1 MENARS
7 RTNSTARDL
16 ALQNEALQARQRL
29 EQRLEAEQS
38 NGTPS
43 EDCPTGDPSAR
54 ALDTASAGLPLNMIS
69 TNSSTNVKSP
79 DTSKPTPN
87 QTHAASAILATA
99 RTIPS
104 WMTEAQKRFER
115 VFDAPNHKS
124 IIELWLEFEKLLG
137 YPEDRKIRLTNQSR
151 PQQLSDW
158 MQRHRM
164 WDKAPPVE
172 KASEF
177 GATWRGWWKILQP
190 QWRISDDECGGS
202 LVRNGPSDEKWSNL
216 LKGGGNGFVLV
227 LLSLSW
233 WMMREKD
240 ESRKAEES
248 SSAFED
254 VQWVLQ
260 QMVRVLRT
268 QHEQG
273 SEEDDENNDPNTRP
287 TKR

>member
-1 MENARS
+1 M
-7 RTNSTARDL
+7 L
-16 ALQNEALQARQRL
+16 
-29 EQRLEAEQS
+29 
-38 NGTPS
+38 
-43 EDCPTGDPSAR
+43 
-54 ALDTASAGLPLNMIS
+54 
-69 TNSSTNVKSP
+69 
-79 DTSKPTPN
+79 
-87 QTHAASAILATA
+87 AASAILATA

-104 WMTEAQKRFER
+104 WMTEAQKRFEK

-202 LVRNGPSDEKWSNL
+202 LVRNGPSDEKWPNL

-233 WMMREKD
+233 WMMSEKD

-273 SEEDDENNDPNTRP
+273 SEEDHENNDPNTRP

>member
-1 MENARS
+1 MQE
-7 RTNSTARDL
+7 ST
-16 ALQNEALQARQRL
+16 LQNTALQARQRL

-38 NGTPS
+38 NVTPS
-43 EDCPTGDPSAR
+43 EDCPIGDPQLTSAH
-54 ALDTASAGLPLNMIS
+54 ALDTANGGLPLNTIS
-69 TNSSTNVKSP
+69 TNSSVNTESP
-79 DTSKPTPN
+79 DISEPTPN
-87 QTHAASAILATA
+87 QTPAASAILATA

-104 WMTEAQKRFER
+104 WMTEAQKRFEK
-115 VFDAPNHKS
+115 VFNAPNHKS
-124 IIELWLEFEKLLG
+124 ITELWLEFEKLLG

-177 GATWRGWWKILQP
+177 GATWKGWWKILQP
-190 QWRISDDECGGS
+190 QWRIPDDECGGS
-202 LVRNGPSDEKWSNL
+202 LVRNGPPDEQWPNL

-240 ESRKAEES
+240 ENRKAEES

-273 SEEDDENNDPNTRP
+273 GEDDNENNDPNTRP